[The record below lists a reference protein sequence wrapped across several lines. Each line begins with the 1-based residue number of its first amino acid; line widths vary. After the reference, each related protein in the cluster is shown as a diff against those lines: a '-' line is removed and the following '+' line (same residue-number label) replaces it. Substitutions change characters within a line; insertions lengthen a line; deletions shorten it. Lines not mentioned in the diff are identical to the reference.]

1 MKSDIENFQQQLIQQ
16 QNLLE
21 MQAKA
26 AQKAKEDQIAKDEAL
41 KRQKQFE
48 SDQRAAANRLVFE
61 RAGVVRLFE
70 QIRDKKIVI
79 GSSAPFFKREEKEVP
94 VYKDTF
100 WGGRKQIG
108 TKWEWVD
115 KKILN
120 YTPAEINWRDEN
132 RTITLSYNF
141 EWFTGGDR
149 YERYSYRKDD
159 HVTLSILSNGEI
171 GIADYKRD
179 RDGYGDIISVK
190 NERKIDDIP
199 AYVAQEIAK
208 TLNKNKR

>member
-41 KRQKQFE
+41 KRQKRFE

-79 GSSAPFFKREEKEVP
+79 GSSAPFYKREEKEVP

-108 TKWEWVD
+108 TKREWVD
-115 KKILN
+115 KKISN
-120 YTPAEINWRDEN
+120 YTPAEINWCDEN
-132 RTITLSYNF
+132 RTVTLSFNIS
-141 EWFTGGDR
+141 WTKGGDDYFPCDNR
-149 YERYSYRKDD
+149 HDD
-159 HVTLSILSNGEI
+159 HVTLSILKNGEI
-171 GIADYKRD
+171 GIVEYVPDKDNRY
-179 RDGYGDIISVK
+179 SVQQ
-190 NERKIDDIP
+190 ERKIDDIP